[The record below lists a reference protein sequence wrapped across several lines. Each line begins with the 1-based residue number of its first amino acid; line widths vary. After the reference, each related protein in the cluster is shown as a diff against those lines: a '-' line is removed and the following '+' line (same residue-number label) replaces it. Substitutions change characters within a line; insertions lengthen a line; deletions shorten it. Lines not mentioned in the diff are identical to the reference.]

1 MGLLSTILDVILNRP
16 RGITGKGLPRGDAK
30 EGQFGP
36 VDAPGEANVADA
48 PAVGVRGDAEAG
60 AEPTGES

>member
-1 MGLLSTILDVILNRP
+1 MGLLSTILDVVLNRP

-36 VDAPGEANVADA
+36 TDAPGEGDAADA
-48 PAVGVRGDAEAG
+48 SAVGVPEDGEA
-60 AEPTGES
+60 APEATLES